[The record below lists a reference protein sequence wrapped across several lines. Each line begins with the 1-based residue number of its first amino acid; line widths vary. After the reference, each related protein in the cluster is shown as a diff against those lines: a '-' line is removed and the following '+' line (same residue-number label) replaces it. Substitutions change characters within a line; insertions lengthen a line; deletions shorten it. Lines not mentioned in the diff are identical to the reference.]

1 MERICEF
8 CKALRPVVYC
18 KADAAHLCLS
28 CDAKVHSANTLSSR
42 HLRTVLCDS
51 CRFRP
56 ANIQC
61 LDHRTF
67 MCRVCDR
74 NLHGVSSQHQK
85 RAIRSY
91 MGCPSA
97 KDFAALWG
105 FDLSQLDCSSHPDQP
120 VSSSCG
126 SGNSSVV
133 NLDIA
138 GQACSK
144 IGGPSMASR
153 ANCQTLV
160 SFSQPKLGSRSQKRK
175 VGRTQ

>member
-8 CKALRPVVYC
+8 CTALRPVVYC
-18 KADAAHLCLS
+18 KADAAYLCLS

-51 CRFRP
+51 CRYRP
-56 ANIQC
+56 ANVQC

-67 MCRVCDR
+67 LCRICDR
-74 NLHGVSSQHQK
+74 NLHDVSSQHQK

-105 FDLSQLDCSSHPDQP
+105 FDLSQLDSSSHQDQP
-120 VSSSCG
+120 VSSCG

-133 NLDIA
+133 NLDVT
-138 GQACSK
+138 GRSRSQ
-144 IGGPSMASR
+144 IGGLSMASK
-153 ANCQTLV
+153 ANCPTLV
-160 SFSQPKLGSRSQKRK
+160 SFSQPKLGSSSQQK
-175 VGRTQ
+175 VERI